1 MPVSLATGLE
11 AAMSKT
17 RRSERL
23 FESIGSQGE
32 QLEPKWH
39 SHFGN
44 YIVNTLLALHKF
56 QAKKQISSAQVKQLW
71 PASLI
76 STTNGYTWCMTIMT
90 QPYQCAG
97 SFPLHAA
104 LCKY

>member
-11 AAMSKT
+11 AAMDKT
-17 RRSERL
+17 KGSERV

-39 SHFGN
+39 CHFGN

-56 QAKKQISSAQVKQLW
+56 QAKKQKID
-71 PASLI
+71 
-76 STTNGYTWCMTIMT
+76 
-90 QPYQCAG
+90 
-97 SFPLHAA
+97 
-104 LCKY
+104 

>member
-1 MPVSLATGLE
+1 MF
-11 AAMSKT
+11 
-17 RRSERL
+17 

-56 QAKKQISSAQVKQLW
+56 QAKKQFF
-71 PASLI
+71 
-76 STTNGYTWCMTIMT
+76 C
-90 QPYQCAG
+90 
-97 SFPLHAA
+97 F
-104 LCKY
+104 LCFFGVLVFFFFGDLGFV

>member
-1 MPVSLATGLE
+1 MF
-11 AAMSKT
+11 
-17 RRSERL
+17 

-56 QAKKQISSAQVKQLW
+56 QAKKQIYIYICEQIDPCSGYPSVVVPYVLIVRAVKPCSSGARYFGLAVGLE
-71 PASLI
+71 P
-76 STTNGYTWCMTIMT
+76 
-90 QPYQCAG
+90 
-97 SFPLHAA
+97 
-104 LCKY
+104 

>member
-56 QAKKQISSAQVKQLW
+56 QAKKQLTRVNGGSVIDQHGSAWFLGTAKGQTVRNHKPEVFHL
-71 PASLI
+71 
-76 STTNGYTWCMTIMT
+76 G
-90 QPYQCAG
+90 
-97 SFPLHAA
+97 
-104 LCKY
+104 

>member
-1 MPVSLATGLE
+1 MAKEKDRNVF
-11 AAMSKT
+11 
-17 RRSERL
+17 

-56 QAKKQISSAQVKQLW
+56 QAKKQIKTIKNLCAWMCLVKLW
-71 PASLI
+71 
-76 STTNGYTWCMTIMT
+76 
-90 QPYQCAG
+90 
-97 SFPLHAA
+97 H
-104 LCKY
+104 

>member
-1 MPVSLATGLE
+1 MF
-11 AAMSKT
+11 
-17 RRSERL
+17 

-56 QAKKQISSAQVKQLW
+56 QAKKHFF
-71 PASLI
+71 
-76 STTNGYTWCMTIMT
+76 C
-90 QPYQCAG
+90 
-97 SFPLHAA
+97 F
-104 LCKY
+104 LCFFGVLVFFLDLGFV

>member
-44 YIVNTLLALHKF
+44 YIDNTLLALHKF
-56 QAKKQISSAQVKQLW
+56 QAKKQIIHTEHDVICSEQKKLTISKHSQA
-71 PASLI
+71 AS
-76 STTNGYTWCMTIMT
+76 
-90 QPYQCAG
+90 
-97 SFPLHAA
+97 
-104 LCKY
+104 

>member
-11 AAMSKT
+11 AAISKT

-56 QAKKQISSAQVKQLW
+56 QAKKQIYCLS
-71 PASLI
+71 
-76 STTNGYTWCMTIMT
+76 YWCVLNVGLLDGLLGV
-90 QPYQCAG
+90 AG
-97 SFPLHAA
+97 IIIDS
-104 LCKY
+104 

>member
-1 MPVSLATGLE
+1 VF
-11 AAMSKT
+11 
-17 RRSERL
+17 

-56 QAKKQISSAQVKQLW
+56 QAKKQIM
-71 PASLI
+71 P
-76 STTNGYTWCMTIMT
+76 
-90 QPYQCAG
+90 
-97 SFPLHAA
+97 
-104 LCKY
+104 

>member
-11 AAMSKT
+11 AAMAKEKD
-17 RRSERL
+17 RNVF

-56 QAKKQISSAQVKQLW
+56 QAKKQIYIYVNK
-71 PASLI
+71 LI
-76 STTNGYTWCMTIMT
+76 LGLDI
-90 QPYQCAG
+90 
-97 SFPLHAA
+97 LR
-104 LCKY
+104 L

>member
-23 FESIGSQGE
+23 LESIGSQGE
-32 QLEPKWH
+32 QLEPK
-39 SHFGN
+39 

-56 QAKKQISSAQVKQLW
+56 QAKKQIYCLS
-71 PASLI
+71 
-76 STTNGYTWCMTIMT
+76 YWCVLNVGLLDGLLGV
-90 QPYQCAG
+90 AG
-97 SFPLHAA
+97 IIIDS
-104 LCKY
+104 

>member
-1 MPVSLATGLE
+1 MF
-11 AAMSKT
+11 
-17 RRSERL
+17 

-56 QAKKQISSAQVKQLW
+56 QAKKQIYSQKQECAFLLNANIDGTWHVSIKVPVSKKQSSSDLATLS
-71 PASLI
+71 PAGGNERI
-76 STTNGYTWCMTIMT
+76 STNSYCMRLWIRIHR
-90 QPYQCAG
+90 
-97 SFPLHAA
+97 FV
-104 LCKY
+104 